1 MIDVA
6 ICRKRPAA
14 SIDMILNTRQRLLNE
29 REVAT
34 SCSISVLTLRK
45 WRSEKRGPRFIKIST
60 LVRYRPED
68 IDAWISE
75 QKSAHSVAQET
86 KQ

>member
-1 MIDVA
+1 MKI
-6 ICRKRPAA
+6 
-14 SIDMILNTRQRLLNE
+14 NTRQRLLNE

-45 WRSEKRGPRFIKIST
+45 WRSVKRGPKFIKIST

-68 IDAWISE
+68 IDAWIAE
-75 QKSAHSVAQET
+75 QNAGSAIAQEVR
-86 KQ
+86 

>member
-1 MIDVA
+1 M
-6 ICRKRPAA
+6 K
-14 SIDMILNTRQRLLNE
+14 LNTPQRLLNE

-68 IDAWISE
+68 IDAWIAE
-75 QKSAHSVAQET
+75 QQSAPSVAQEAR
-86 KQ
+86 Q

>member
-1 MIDVA
+1 M
-6 ICRKRPAA
+6 KP
-14 SIDMILNTRQRLLNE
+14 NTQQRLLNE
-29 REVAT
+29 HEVAT

-68 IDAWISE
+68 IDAWIAE
-75 QKSAHSVAQET
+75 QKSAPSLAQEAR
-86 KQ
+86 Q

>member
-1 MIDVA
+1 MEQ
-6 ICRKRPAA
+6 K
-14 SIDMILNTRQRLLNE
+14 TQQRLLNE

-45 WRSEKRGPRFIKIST
+45 WRSVKRGPKFIKCST

-68 IDAWISE
+68 IDAWIKE
-75 QKSAHSVAQET
+75 QESTPSTAREAR
-86 KQ
+86 

>member
-1 MIDVA
+1 ME
-6 ICRKRPAA
+6 
-14 SIDMILNTRQRLLNE
+14 LNTRQRLLNE

-45 WRSEKRGPRFIKIST
+45 WRSVKRGPNFIKIST

-68 IDAWISE
+68 IDAWIAE
-75 QKSAHSVAQET
+75 QKSVPAFAQEAR
-86 KQ
+86 Q

>member
-1 MIDVA
+1 M
-6 ICRKRPAA
+6 K
-14 SIDMILNTRQRLLNE
+14 LNTRQRLLNE

-45 WRSEKRGPRFIKIST
+45 WRSVKRGPRFIKIST

-68 IDAWISE
+68 IDAWIAE
-75 QKSAHSVAQET
+75 QNAAPSVAPEVGQ
-86 KQ
+86 

>member
-1 MIDVA
+1 MKI
-6 ICRKRPAA
+6 
-14 SIDMILNTRQRLLNE
+14 NTRQRLLNE

-45 WRSEKRGPRFIKIST
+45 WRSVKRGPKFIKIST

-68 IDAWISE
+68 IDAWIAE
-75 QKSAHSVAQET
+75 QNAGSSLAQEVR
-86 KQ
+86 